1 MEKMVEMWKDKLKAS
16 IEENKTV
23 KVFKNI
29 DNRCRIYVD
38 MTGEKL
44 S

>member
-23 KVFKNI
+23 KVFNVM
-29 DNRCRIYVD
+29 DSGCRINVD